1 MIKSLHILNLAPFR
15 GLGVISFLLVGLSL
29 FAQPTNNV
37 LFKVDPFWGANEG
50 NIIPGASVPFG
61 MVKLSPN
68 IRNNWTP
75 TSAYRTDEPIIGFS
89 HTQTSGTGG
98 SPRYGNIL
106 IIPQIDTL
114 ILKELVKYAKIN
126 EYAEPGYYTSTLK
139 SKNSYTR
146 AELTASHK
154 VGFHRY
160 TFTKKYAQTNALKAN
175 FIIDV
180 SNTTRRLSNGKPSTY
195 WKNGYVNI
203 MPEKSAVEGYAT
215 FEGGWGGLNPYTIYF
230 YIQFDQ
236 SFSSFDVWQDSV
248 LLKRKY
254 LATENK
260 DFLDKRFGAMVSFS
274 KKNGEQVGCKVGI
287 SYLSLENA
295 MLNLREKETLNF
307 DNAKEEASALWAKQ
321 LHKIEVKGGSVAA
334 QKMFYSALRNTM
346 LMPTDVTGEVP
357 GWNPNVPHFWD
368 FYCVWDVFRATMP
381 LYTLIYPDTQ
391 RRIVNCM
398 LNIYDQKGWLPDAW
412 IADDYAM
419 MQGGS
424 NANVVLADAVLKNL
438 GGFNVKTALQAV
450 RKDAEQQSENPR
462 IKGRFTNDY
471 KKYGYV
477 IAESAAGSVSR
488 TLEYAYNDFCI
499 AEIANYAG
507 ENELAEKYKN
517 QSLEVYK
524 LFHPE
529 HKMFWAK
536 DSAQQWKPDFS
547 PISKRKDTWND
558 PYFYEGGSQI
568 YSTYLPHDMA
578 GLIKRHGGNKEFKNY
593 LDNLFD
599 SGVFSI
605 ENEPEFLIP
614 YQYIY
619 AGDYPSTARRVS
631 DILRTNYV
639 QGANGLPGQDDS
651 GSMSAWYVFSAMGFF
666 PVAGQDLYLIGT
678 PLFEETVIQL
688 ENKKQFRI
696 IAKNHAI
703 KNIYVSKASL
713 NGKSLDRAWFKHS
726 EINKGG
732 KLVLEMSAT
741 PNDWG
746 KTNLPA
752 SVTVK

>member
-1 MIKSLHILNLAPFR
+1 MRIFSNIL
-15 GLGVISFLLVGLSL
+15 GLIFILSIFSISF
-29 FAQPTNNV
+29 AQQPNNV
-37 LFKVDPFWGANEG
+37 LYKVDSFWGVNEG
-50 NIIPGASVPFG
+50 NVIPGASVPFG

-106 IIPQIDTL
+106 IIPQMDTL
-114 ILKELVKYAKIN
+114 ILNNPIKYQKIN
-126 EYAEPGYYTSTLK
+126 EYATPGYYTTTLR
-139 SKNSYTR
+139 NGNLDIR
-146 AELTASHK
+146 AVLTASKK
-154 VGFHRY
+154 VGFHQY
-160 TFTKKYAQTNALKAN
+160 TFTKKYSKTNDLKAN

-180 SNTTRRLSNGKPSTY
+180 SNTTHRISNGKPTTY
-195 WKNGYVNI
+195 WKKGYVNI
-203 MPEKSAVEGYAT
+203 MPEKAAVEGYGT

-260 DFLDKRFGAMVSFS
+260 DFLDNRFGAMVSFS
-274 KKNGEQVGCKVGI
+274 KKNGEQVGFKVGI
-287 SYLSLENA
+287 SYLSMENA
-295 MLNLREKETLNF
+295 MLNLRENETLTF
-307 DNAKEEASALWAKQ
+307 DNAKEEAAVLWVKQ
-321 LHKIEVKGGSVAA
+321 LNKIEVKGGSIAA

-398 LNIYDQKGWLPDAW
+398 LDIYDKKGWLPDAW
-412 IADDYAM
+412 IAGDYGY

-424 NANVVLADAVLKNL
+424 NANVVLADAVVKKL
-438 GGFNVKTALQAV
+438 GGFDLTKALQAV
-450 RKDAEQQSENPR
+450 RKDAEQQSDNPR
-462 IKGRFTNDY
+462 TRGRFTNDY

-477 IAESAAGSVSR
+477 LAESALGSVSR

-499 AEIANYAG
+499 SQIAQSAG
-507 ENELAEKYKN
+507 ENLFFEKYKK

-524 LFHPE
+524 LFYPE

-536 DSAQQWKPDFS
+536 DSVQQWKPDFT
-547 PISKRKDTWND
+547 PVSKRKDTWND

-578 GLIKRHGGNKEFKNY
+578 GLIKRHGGNVEFRQY
-593 LDNLFD
+593 LDNLFE

-619 AGDYPSTARRVS
+619 AADYPSTARRVS
-631 DILRTNYV
+631 DILRTKYV
-639 QGANGLPGQDDS
+639 PGANGLPGQDDS
-651 GSMSAWYVFSAMGFF
+651 GSMSAWYAFSAMGFF

-678 PLFEETVIQL
+678 PIFEETVIHL
-688 ENKKQFRI
+688 EGNKTFSI
-696 IAKNHAI
+696 VAKNLT
-703 KNIYVSKASL
+703 KENIYVTKATL
-713 NGKSLDRAWFKHS
+713 NGKPLDRAWFKHT
-726 EINKGG
+726 EISKGG
-732 KLVLEMSAT
+732 KLVLEMSST
-741 PNDWG
+741 PTDWG

-752 SVTVK
+752 SVSVK

>member
-1 MIKSLHILNLAPFR
+1 MAQ
-15 GLGVISFLLVGLSL
+15 
-29 FAQPTNNV
+29 QPTSV
-37 LFKVDPFWGANEG
+37 LYKVDAFWGVNEG

-106 IIPQIDTL
+106 IIPQLDTL
-114 ILKELVKYAKIN
+114 ILKELVKYSKIN
-126 EYAEPGYYTSTLK
+126 EYAEPGYYTVTLK
-139 SKNSYTR
+139 NRNLFTR
-146 AELTASHK
+146 VELTASHK

-160 TFTKKYAQTNALKAN
+160 TFKKKYAQTNELKAN

-180 SNTTRRLSNGKPSTY
+180 SNTTHRMNNGKPSTY
-195 WKNGYVNI
+195 WKKGYVNI
-203 MPEKSAVEGYAT
+203 IPEKAAVEGYAS

-236 SFSSFDVWQDSV
+236 DFLSSYVWQDSV
-248 LLKRKY
+248 LLNQKY

-260 DFLDKRFGAMVSFS
+260 EFTSKRFGAVVSFA

-287 SYLSLENA
+287 SYLSIENA
-295 MLNLREKETLNF
+295 ILNLHEKENLTF
-307 DNAKEEASALWAKQ
+307 DKVKDEASTLWVKQ
-321 LHKIEVKGGSVAA
+321 LNKIEVKGGDIAA
-334 QKMFYSALRNTM
+334 QKLFYSALRNTM

-357 GWNPNVPHFWD
+357 GWNPNTPHFWD

-381 LYTLIYPDTQ
+381 LYSLIYPETQ

-398 LNIYDQKGWLPDAW
+398 LDIYNKKGWLPDAW

-424 NANVVLADAVLKNL
+424 NANVVLADAVMKKLS
-438 GGFNVKTALQAV
+438 GFDVKTALDAV
-450 RKDAEQQSENPR
+450 RKDAEHQSDNPHT
-462 IKGRFTNDY
+462 KGRLTNDY
-471 KKYGYV
+471 TKYGFV
-477 IAESAAGSVSR
+477 LAESAAGSVSR

-499 AEIANYAG
+499 AEIAKSAG
-507 ENELAEKYKN
+507 DNKLAEKYKN

-524 LFHPE
+524 LFYPE
-529 HKMFWAK
+529 HKMFWGK
-536 DSAQQWKPDFS
+536 DSSKLWKPDFT
-547 PISKRKDTWND
+547 PVSKRKDTWND

-568 YSTYLPHDMA
+568 YSTYVPHDMA
-578 GLIKRHGGNKEFKNY
+578 GLIKRHGGNKEYVKY
-593 LDNLFD
+593 LDNLFE

-619 AGDYPSTARRVS
+619 ASDYPSTARRVS
-631 DILRTNYV
+631 KILHSNYV
-639 QGANGLPGQDDS
+639 PGANGLPGQDDS

-678 PLFEETVIQL
+678 PLFDETVIQL
-688 ENKKQFRI
+688 EGNKTFKI
-696 IAKNHAI
+696 IAKNHTI
-703 KNIYVSKASL
+703 ENIYVTKATL
-713 NGKSLDRAWFKHS
+713 NGKSLDRAWFKHT
-726 EINKGG
+726 EIYKGG

-741 PNDWG
+741 PNDLG
-746 KTNLPA
+746 KTNLPT
-752 SVTVK
+752 SLSTK

>member
-1 MIKSLHILNLAPFR
+1 MIKSLHIFSLAPFR
-15 GLGVISFLLVGLSL
+15 ELGVILLLLIASLL
-29 FAQPTNNV
+29 FAQPASNV
-37 LFKVDPFWGANEG
+37 LHKVDSFWGANEG

-89 HTQTSGTGG
+89 HIQTSGTGG

-106 IIPQIDTL
+106 IIPQMDTL
-114 ILKELVKYAKIN
+114 ILKELVKYPKIN
-126 EYAEPGYYTSTLK
+126 EYAEPGYYTATLK
-139 SKNSYTR
+139 SGNSYSR

-160 TFTKKYAQTNALKAN
+160 TFTKKYAKTDALKAN

-180 SNTTRRLSNGKPSTY
+180 SNTTHRMNNGKPSTY
-195 WKNGYVNI
+195 WKKGYVNI

-230 YIQFDQ
+230 YVQFDQ
-236 SFSSFDVWQDSV
+236 AFSTSDVWQDSV

-260 DFLDKRFGAMVSFS
+260 EFTSKRFGAVVSFA

-295 MLNLREKETLNF
+295 MLNLCENENLSF
-307 DNAKEEASALWAKQ
+307 DKAKEEASMLWAKQ
-321 LHKIEVKGGSVAA
+321 LNRIDVKGGNIAA
-334 QKMFYSALRNTM
+334 QKIFYSALRNTM

-357 GWNPNVPHFWD
+357 GWNPNMPHFWD
-368 FYCVWDVFRATMP
+368 FYCVWDMFRATMP
-381 LYTLIYPDTQ
+381 LYSLIYPETQ

-398 LNIYDQKGWLPDAW
+398 LDIYSKKGWLPDAW

-424 NANVVLADAVLKNL
+424 NANVVLADAVVKKL
-438 GGFNVKTALQAV
+438 GVFEVKTALDAV
-450 RKDAEQQSENPR
+450 RKDAELQSDNPR
-462 IKGRFTNDY
+462 TKGRFTNDY
-471 KKYGYV
+471 TKYGYV
-477 IAESAAGSVSR
+477 LPESAAGSVSR

-499 AEIANYAG
+499 SQIAASVD
-507 ENELAEKYKN
+507 ENQLAEKYIN
-517 QSLEVYK
+517 QSLDIYK
-524 LFHPE
+524 LFYPE
-529 HKMFWAK
+529 QNMFWAK
-536 DSAQQWKPDFS
+536 DSTQQWKPDFT
-547 PISKRKDTWND
+547 PVSKRKDTWND

-568 YSTYLPHDMA
+568 YSTYVPHDMA
-578 GLIKRHGGNKEFKNY
+578 GLIHRHGGNIEYVKY
-593 LDNLFD
+593 LDSLFD

-619 AGDYPSTARRVS
+619 AADYPSTARRVS
-631 DILRTNYV
+631 KILHFNYV
-639 QGANGLPGQDDS
+639 PGANGLPGQDDS

-688 ENKKQFRI
+688 EGNKTFKI
-696 IAKNHAI
+696 TAKNLTQE
-703 KNIYVSKASL
+703 NIYVTKATL
-713 NGKSLDRAWFKHS
+713 NGKPLDRAWFKHT
-726 EINKGG
+726 EISKGAR
-732 KLVLEMSAT
+732 LVLEMSAT

-746 KTNLPA
+746 NMNLPA
-752 SVTVK
+752 SLSTK